1 MRHAKKQVVQV
12 RVIAM
17 DKNRQKV
24 LEKIIEECFWE
35 YRFTPKDLME
45 IALGDDEWKQ
55 RFLFGKI
62 FENSTDIL
70 KALRVFPDKT
80 LFRFVREQ
88 KVPSFK
94 REFLERRL
102 KILKFHFLK
111 EKVSIPELEWRIS
124 G

>member
-1 MRHAKKQVVQV
+1 
-12 RVIAM
+12 M